1 MAGHGTGL
9 ISIGSG
15 SALDGDL
22 LAAIEQATATA
33 ERGDGVVLELHPGG
47 GHQLW
52 PGDVPVAAINRWERA
67 LRRLERVPAPVVA
80 VASGSCT
87 GPAAEVL
94 LVADFRIVTRDF
106 VFALGAGGSAWPGAV
121 LHRLACQLGVARARQ
136 LALWQQ
142 PLTARKAV
150 ALDLAD
156 ELADDLRLALR
167 RAEELLDGVEP
178 DGGEDFAVVRRLLLD
193 APGTSVDEALG
204 SHLAAADRLLRR
216 PQRTVEPVATTSAAA
231 L

>member
-15 SALDGDL
+15 SGFDDDL
-22 LAAIEQATATA
+22 LGAVEQATATA
-33 ERGDGVVLELHPGG
+33 EGGDGVVLELHPGG
-47 GHQLW
+47 GHQAW
-52 PGDVPVAAINRWERA
+52 PGNVPIAAINRWERA

-80 VASGSCT
+80 VASGTCT

-94 LVADFRIVTRDF
+94 LVADFRVVTRDF
-106 VFALGAGGSAWPGAV
+106 VFVLGAEGGAWPGAV
-121 LHRLACQLGVARARQ
+121 LHRLACQLGVARAKQ
-136 LALWQQ
+136 LALWRQ

-150 ALDLAD
+150 ALDLVD

-167 RAEELLDGVEP
+167 RAEEMLGSAAP
-178 DGGEDFAVVRRLLLD
+178 DGGEDFAVIRRLLLD
-193 APGTSVDEALG
+193 APATSVDEALG

-216 PQRTVEPVATTSAAA
+216 PRIEPVVTTSGAA